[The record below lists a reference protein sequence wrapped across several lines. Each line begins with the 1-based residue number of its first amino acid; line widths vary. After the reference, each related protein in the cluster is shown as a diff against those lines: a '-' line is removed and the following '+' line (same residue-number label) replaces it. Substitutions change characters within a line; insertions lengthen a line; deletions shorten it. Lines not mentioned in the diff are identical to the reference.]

1 MNTRSLLGKLLYGN
15 IFIILLPL
23 LLSFWARET
32 EWFVTLPAD
41 VPMELGVIALI
52 LGAALMLAG
61 MTSLIIFGKGMPMNA
76 YPPPIFVRAWVYRYL
91 SHPIYVGFC
100 LLCFGLSVE
109 FNSPSGLWVVT
120 PAVILGCVALVYG
133 FEKQDLAER
142 FGILPRPVIALPADE
157 ERRPLLR
164 ERISVY
170 LLLFI
175 PWLIAYEAVIFAGI
189 PKDAIDSY
197 LPFEYSLPVIE
208 WTELFY
214 AFTYI
219 FVLVVPL
226 IVRSSAVLR
235 LFTVRGLIATAFIT
249 LCFFIFPVT
258 ATPRPFTPSTVFGE
272 LLMLERSYDSAAAA
286 FPSFHVVWA
295 FLASSALG
303 RTFPKY
309 RTVMLLLA
317 LAISVSCVTT
327 GMHSIIDVAA
337 GIITAVGIIR
347 ISAVWEWLRSR
358 SERIANS
365 WKEWQFGGIRVI
377 NHGAYAGAGTFA
389 GLSIV
394 GYLLGTDALFGILI
408 VAFCSMICAA
418 LWAQFIEG
426 SPALLRPYGYYGGL
440 IGGMIGC
447 AIGHFAGVNIWLLL
461 AAFGAAGP
469 LIQAAGRLRCLV
481 QGCCHGHPSNDTV
494 GIRYTHPRS
503 RVCRL
508 AGLKGVA
515 IHPTPLYSILWNIVT
530 GLILARFWSLSLP
543 PQFIAGMY
551 LILNG
556 MGRFVEESYRGEPQ
570 TPILGK
576 LRLYQL
582 MAILSVLAGILLTM
596 VRTDVQIPEA
606 VFSWNS
612 IAASALFGMFTWF
625 ALGVDFPDSSK
636 RFARLV

>member
-1 MNTRSLLGKLLYGN
+1 MNTGSLFGRVLYGS
-15 IFIILLPL
+15 IFIIVLPL
-23 LLSFWARET
+23 LLTVWARET
-32 EWFVTLPAD
+32 AWFVTLPAD
-41 VPMELGVIALI
+41 IPFSLGTMALLFGPLLI
-52 LGAALMLAG
+52 LTG
-61 MTSLIIFGKGMPMNA
+61 MSSLFIHGKGLPMNA

-100 LLCFGLSVE
+100 LLCFGLSVA

-120 PAVILGCVALVYG
+120 PTVILGCVALVYG

-142 FGILPRPVIALPADE
+142 FGILPKPLIALPADE
-157 ERRPLLR
+157 ERGPLLR
-164 ERISVY
+164 ERLSVY
-170 LLLFI
+170 FLLFI

-214 AFTYI
+214 AFTYL

-249 LCFFIFPVT
+249 FCFFIFPVT
-258 ATPRPFTPSTVFGE
+258 ATPRPFTPSTFFGE
-272 LLMLERSYDSAAAA
+272 LLMLERTYDSAAAA

-295 FLASSALG
+295 FLASSAVG
-303 RTFPKY
+303 RTFPAY
-309 RTVMLLLA
+309 RTAMLLLA
-317 LAISVSCVTT
+317 LGIAVSCVTT
-327 GMHSIIDVAA
+327 GMHSIIDVVA
-337 GIITAVGIIR
+337 GIITVAGIIR
-347 ISAVWEWLRSR
+347 IRTVWEWLRSL

-365 WKEWQFGGIRVI
+365 WKEWHFGGIRVI
-377 NHGAYAGAGTFA
+377 DHGAYAGAGTFA

-394 GYLLGTDALFGILI
+394 GYLLGTDALFGIMI
-408 VAFCSMICAA
+408 VAFSSMISAA

-461 AAFGAAGP
+461 AAFGTTGP
-469 LIQAAGRLRCLV
+469 LIQATGRLRCLV

-515 IHPTPLYSILWNIVT
+515 VHPTPLYSILWNIVT

-582 MAILSVLAGILLTM
+582 MAILSVLVGILLTM
-596 VRTDVQIPEA
+596 IRTDVLIPEA

-625 ALGVDFPDSSK
+625 ALGVDFPDSNK